1 MTKEETL
8 ILIAFLE
15 GHLKT
20 GTPSLRDI
28 IRYLEKKMDPLL
40 PVENYDV
47 DRKKDKRQAE
57 SGSRS

>member
-28 IRYLEKKMDPLL
+28 IKYLERKMEPLI
-40 PVENYDV
+40 PVEHYDV
-47 DRKKDKRQAE
+47 DKKKNKK
-57 SGSRS
+57 